1 MRMKYWLFL
10 IRHGQTTW
18 NVEHRLPGQVPGVEL
33 TDAGREQAKQL
44 AQALKTVP
52 LTAIISSPL
61 ERATETARYIAE
73 GRNITIQMEP
83 DLMDIELGRWTGQDR
98 DELTRHDPVWQAFLR
113 NPLIG
118 PEGVET
124 FPDVE
129 HRAVTAVER
138 WLQQE
143 ATGAC
148 PAFVTHSDVIKL
160 LIAHYEG
167 LEVRLARRLFIEN
180 ASVSVIELQA
190 DHRPRIHAIGW
201 TPQPFWLEPSTF
213 AFEQPKREE
222 QVDGEQYG

>member
-1 MRMKYWLFL
+1 MGMKHWLFL

-18 NVEHRLPGQVPGVEL
+18 NVEHRLPGQVPGIEL
-33 TDAGREQAKQL
+33 TDTGREQAKRV

-61 ERATETARYIAE
+61 ERATETARYLAE
-73 GRNITIQMEP
+73 GRNITIQLEP
-83 DLMDIELGRWTGQDR
+83 DLMDIELGQWTGQDR

-113 NPLIG
+113 NPLVA
-118 PEGVET
+118 PKGVET

-129 HRAVTAVER
+129 HRAVAAVER
-138 WLQQE
+138 WRQQE
-143 ATGAC
+143 ATGVC

-167 LEVRLARRLFIEN
+167 LETSLTRRIFIEN
-180 ASVSVIELQA
+180 ASVSVIELQT
-190 DHRPRIHAIGW
+190 DHRPRIHAVSW
-201 TPQPFWLEPSTF
+201 TPQPFWLQPSTF
-213 AFEQPKREE
+213 QTEQPKVEE